1 MNRRE
6 AIAKV
11 AWIMGGTV
19 LGAELFMTI
28 GCNPSHEG
36 VDGLF
41 DIDQI
46 RLLDE
51 IAETILPETST
62 PGAKAAKVGQ
72 FIPVMVR
79 DCYSKEDQTVFING
93 LSNLKKDFKEKYGS
107 SFMDGNSAERTAFLT
122 QLDKEQKEFAR
133 NKKPE
138 EPNHYF
144 SMMKQLT
151 LLGFF
156 TSEVGAT
163 QALRYLPVPGK
174 YDGCIPYAK
183 GDRAWAI

>member
-11 AWIMGGTV
+11 AWIMGGAV
-19 LGAELFMTI
+19 IGAELFMST
-28 GCNPSHEG
+28 GCSSSQNSN
-36 VDGLF
+36 DGLF
-41 DIDQI
+41 NADQV
-46 RLLDE
+46 RLLEE
-51 IAETILPETST
+51 IAETILPETTT
-62 PGAKAAKVGQ
+62 PGARAAGVGA
-72 FIPVMVR
+72 FIALMVK
-79 DCYSKEDQTVFING
+79 DCYAGEDQEVFIKG
-93 LSNLKKDFKEKYGS
+93 LSTLEDKFKEQYGQ
-107 SFMDGNSAERTAFLT
+107 SFMSSDQAKRTNFLT
-122 QLDKEQKEFAR
+122 ALDREQKEFSR
-133 NKKPE
+133 VKKPD

-174 YDGCIPYAK
+174 FDGCIPYKK
-183 GDRAWAI
+183 GDRAWAL

>member
-19 LGAELFMTI
+19 LGAELFVTM
-28 GCNPSHEG
+28 GCNSSQKST
-36 VDGLF
+36 DGLF
-41 DIDQI
+41 DTEQI

-62 PGAKAAKVGQ
+62 PGAKAAKVGE
-72 FIPVMVR
+72 FMTVMVQ
-79 DCYSKEDQTVFING
+79 DCYSREDQNVFTKG
-93 LSNLKKDFKEKYGS
+93 LFTLEDRFKEKYGQ
-107 SFMDGNSAERTAFLT
+107 SFINSDTAKRTAFLT
-122 QLDKEQKEFAR
+122 ALDKEQKEFST
-133 NKKPE
+133 NKKPD

-174 YDGCIPYAK
+174 YNGCIPYNK
-183 GDRAWAI
+183 GDRAWAL